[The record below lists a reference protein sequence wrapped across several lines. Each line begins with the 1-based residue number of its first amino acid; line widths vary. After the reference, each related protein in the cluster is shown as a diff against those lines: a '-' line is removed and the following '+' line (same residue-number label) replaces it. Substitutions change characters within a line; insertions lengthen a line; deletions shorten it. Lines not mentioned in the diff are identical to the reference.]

1 MRKKF
6 VAGNWKMNK
15 TVAGSIALASEILRH
30 LGTAPP
36 CEVAV
41 APTFVS
47 LEVVH
52 QVLKGTAIKLA
63 AQNCHYENDGAFTGE
78 ISAQMLK
85 SVGCDYVILGHSER
99 RQYFGENDA
108 IINRKV
114 KKVLSE
120 SLQVILCIGETIE
133 EREQNR
139 TETVVETQIRN
150 CLEGVSASDMARVT
164 LAYEPVWAIGTGKTA
179 TPEQAEEVHR
189 FIRKLISDMYS
200 PEVAENLTIQ
210 YGGSVKGSNAKE
222 LFAMPN
228 IDGGL
233 IGGASLKAEEFAQI
247 VKSIAN

>member
-1 MRKKF
+1 MRRKF

-30 LGTAPP
+30 LGTTPP
-36 CEVAV
+36 CEVAI
-41 APTFVS
+41 APPFIS

-52 QVLKGTAIKLA
+52 QVLKGTVVKLA

-133 EREQNR
+133 ERKQNR
-139 TETVVETQIRN
+139 TEAVVETQIRN
-150 CLEGVSASDMARVT
+150 CLEGVSASDMAHVT

-210 YGGSVKGSNAKE
+210 YGGSIRGSNAKE

-233 IGGASLKAEEFAQI
+233 VGGASLKAEEFAQI
-247 VKSIAN
+247 VKSIAS

>member
-1 MRKKF
+1 MRRKF

-30 LGTAPP
+30 LGATPP
-36 CEVAV
+36 CEVAI
-41 APTFVS
+41 APPFIS

-120 SLQVILCIGETIE
+120 ALQVILCIGETIE
-133 EREQNR
+133 ERNQNR

-150 CLEGVSASDMARVT
+150 CLEGIPASDMARVT

-189 FIRKLISDMYS
+189 FIRKLISEMYS

-210 YGGSVKGSNAKE
+210 YGGSIRGSNAKE

-233 IGGASLKAEEFAQI
+233 VGGASLKAEEFAQI
-247 VKSIAN
+247 VKSIA

>member
-15 TVAGSIALASEILRH
+15 TVAGSIALASEVLRH
-30 LGTAPP
+30 LGSDLP
-36 CEVAV
+36 CEVAL

-52 QVLKGTAIKLA
+52 QVIKGTPIKLA
-63 AQNCHYENDGAFTGE
+63 AQNCHYENEGAFTGE
-78 ISAQMLK
+78 ISAEMLK

-99 RQYFGENDA
+99 RQYFGETDA

-114 KKVLSE
+114 KRVLSE
-120 SLQVILCIGETIE
+120 SMHAILCVGETLE

-139 TETVVETQIRN
+139 TEAVVEAQVRA
-150 CLEGVSASDMARVT
+150 CLEGVAANDMQRVVI
-164 LAYEPVWAIGTGKTA
+164 AYEPVWAIGTGKTA

-189 FIRKLISDMYS
+189 FIRHLISTMYS
-200 PEVAENLTIQ
+200 AEVAENLTIQ

-233 IGGASLKAEEFAQI
+233 IGGASLRAEEFAQI
-247 VKSIAN
+247 VKSIA

>member
-1 MRKKF
+1 MRRKF

-15 TVAGSIALASEILRH
+15 TVAGSIALASEVLRH
-30 LGTAPP
+30 LGTDLP
-36 CEVAV
+36 CEVAL

-52 QVLKGTAIKLA
+52 QVIKGTPIKLA
-63 AQNCHYENDGAFTGE
+63 AQNCHYENEGAFTGE
-78 ISAQMLK
+78 ISAEMLK

-99 RQYFGENDA
+99 RQYFGETDT

-120 SLQVILCIGETIE
+120 SMHAILCVGETLE

-139 TETVVETQIRN
+139 TEAVVEAQIRG
-150 CLEGVSASDMARVT
+150 CLEGVSANDMQRVVI
-164 LAYEPVWAIGTGKTA
+164 AYEPVWAIGTGKTA

-189 FIRKLISDMYS
+189 FIRRLISTMYEA
-200 PEVAENLTIQ
+200 EVAENLTIQ

-233 IGGASLKAEEFAQI
+233 IGGASLRAEEFAQI
-247 VKSIAN
+247 VKSIAY

>member
-1 MRKKF
+1 MRRKF

-30 LGTAPP
+30 LGTTPP
-36 CEVAV
+36 CEVAI
-41 APTFVS
+41 APPFIS

-52 QVLKGTAIKLA
+52 QVLKGTVVKLA

-133 EREQNR
+133 ERKQNR
-139 TETVVETQIRN
+139 TEAVVETQIRN
-150 CLEGVSASDMARVT
+150 CPK
-164 LAYEPVWAIGTGKTA
+164 AYRQAIW
-179 TPEQAEEVHR
+179 H
-189 FIRKLISDMYS
+189 M
-200 PEVAENLTIQ
+200 
-210 YGGSVKGSNAKE
+210 
-222 LFAMPN
+222 
-228 IDGGL
+228 
-233 IGGASLKAEEFAQI
+233 
-247 VKSIAN
+247 